1 MLSLKGEAAPT
12 MTVMLTLVAV
22 AAVVALTVAEMVAP
36 AVRRSGARQRTDTR
50 PARARQNMTLR

>member
-12 MTVMLTLVAV
+12 TIVMLMLAAA

-36 AVRRSGARQRTDTR
+36 AVHRSGARQRTDTR
-50 PARARQNMTLR
+50 PARARQNMTFR